1 MVVTRFVVVAALLF
15 AAEPAMA
22 FDEPATGN
30 GPAGS
35 ETFHDFTNARLPEH
49 QPAPAS
55 IFLLGDPRFEIREQA
70 TRALELAG
78 IAAVAP
84 LCEAAAGENLE
95 ITCRAIKSLS
105 AILDTNDDATF
116 DAAELALEQLEASTN
131 RSAARRAVVA
141 LASQPVRRWKRAV
154 VRLHLLGGGVKSM
167 NRADAGLP
175 DPNPD
180 LGGNLPTHVILGES
194 WSGGS
199 AGLVNIKRLMY
210 SLQVLVYSGRMPPI
224 PLPLPVYVIDGADVS
239 PEALA
244 DLQQSLPGLEI
255 QSRGRARLGVFCS
268 SRIGPCAITDI
279 ERNSAA
285 ERAGLRKLDVVIRYD
300 GETVDDFEQ
309 LTRITRGHKVT
320 DRIKLEVQ
328 RDGEIVELEAE
339 LSGWDEL
346 EPKPKEK

>member
-1 MVVTRFVVVAALLF
+1 MVVTRFVVVAALVF

-22 FDEPATGN
+22 VDEPATGN
-30 GPAGS
+30 DLAGS
-35 ETFHDFTNARLPEH
+35 ETFHDFTNVRLAEH
-49 QPAPAS
+49 KPAPAS
-55 IFLLGDPRFEIREQA
+55 ILLLSDPRFEIREAA
-70 TRALELAG
+70 TRALEQAG

-84 LCEAAAGENLE
+84 LREAAAGENLE

-154 VRLHLLGGGVKSM
+154 VRLNLLGGGVKSK

-180 LGGNLPTHVILGES
+180 LGGNLPTHVILGEK
-194 WSGGS
+194 WRGGNE
-199 AGLVNIKRLMY
+199 GLINVKRLVY
-210 SLQVLVYSGRMPPI
+210 ALQVLVNSQRLP
-224 PLPLPVYVIDGADVS
+224 PLPLPVYVIDGAEVS

-285 ERAGLRKLDVVIRYD
+285 ERAGLRAHDIVVRYD

-309 LTRITRGHKVT
+309 LTRITRGHKVA